1 MSPSKKS
8 HATHRSRSSHATGRH
23 GARPGSEIR
32 RPEPREQ
39 THLSV
44 IAALE
49 AIGWRVTELR
59 PAIDHEMWRV
69 TIERTDFAVTMSV
82 TATDPE
88 VAFEELARYTAVDAQ
103 RG

>member
-1 MSPSKKS
+1 M
-8 HATHRSRSSHATGRH
+8 HRSRSSHATGRH

-32 RPEPREQ
+32 RPEPKAQ

-44 IAALE
+44 IAALD

-59 PAIDHEMWRV
+59 PSVDHAMWRV

-82 TATDPE
+82 TAADPD
-88 VAFEELARYTAVDAQ
+88 VAFEELARYTATDAQ